1 MRKKNA
7 LLILFL
13 SVHSLFLFSQ
23 QQRFKGYPEENPDIR
38 SGFVNPPKGY
48 GNVPFYWWSGDKL
61 DKERLG
67 EQLDIL
73 SQSATDG
80 FAVSYIHTDPEVDTL
95 FNKGGYGLYGRTSPG
110 SPGVFSEEWWDVWNW
125 FSGECARRNM
135 GAGLDDYTV
144 GWTGN
149 GYYPDELD
157 TMSVFRNYP
166 GKLIIDTYSVKSGE
180 SFSCMLPDDFL
191 SAVAWPG
198 KIDLSG
204 NIQGNELKW
213 KAPQTHDYKVFVIHT
228 ANSYVLHPLHGEKL
242 VDVYF
247 DRFYSRMDSLGREG
261 MNYFF
266 QDELSYPI
274 DMLSWSED
282 FPEEF
287 RKRKGYDIVPY
298 LPALKEYI
306 GKETPKVRLDY
317 ADVLISLAE
326 ERYFR
331 PVYDWHKGKG
341 LIYGCD
347 NLGRGRNPLA
357 YVDYFRAISWY
368 TAPGN
373 DAPSR
378 GSSFLETKVSSSV
391 AHLYHRPRTWLEAF
405 HSMGWG
411 SSGAW
416 LTQQIDHHF
425 IAGGNLVCMHG
436 LYYSTHGGWWEWA
449 PPCFHFRMPYWPH
462 MKQWLKY
469 VERMSYVLSQG
480 KHVCDIALM
489 YPTESMQAYPGTNPD
504 KVFNLAL
511 QLSNKGL
518 DYDFVDYHS
527 LRNSIAR
534 GSELDLSGNRYK
546 ILILADVKAAH
557 YSSLL
562 AARDFY
568 RAGGIVLATDAL
580 PMASSYA
587 GEQDEH
593 VDSILTELFGMTAS
607 DAAAGKKGNKQTNP
621 NGGIGWYLASEQIPE
636 SIGEL
641 ILPDFIPAQGE
652 GKVLHRKIGNN
663 DLYMVMNVPKDTECF
678 FRCKGKL
685 ELWDATDATMKTYPV
700 VRQTEEGTYVKLKKD
715 YTNSYLFIFS
725 PGEAETE
732 KTTHSETEQLVKMEL
747 ANDWH
752 VTLLPTLNNKW
763 GDFRLPASDR
773 FIGAE
778 ARSFRFAPQSE
789 IADEMWMQKDFDD
802 SQWSESFYGYA
813 PQALVEWTDGEN
825 FSDTVSYSW
834 KYGVWDNPGSQGWH
848 GLKGKVSD
856 GFFILDKGGDQLFRT
871 SVYAGK
877 TGVYRILQDGVS
889 ADAIKVDDNDVTGMS
904 TIRLRKGW
912 HELSVLYRN
921 TEKQNYR
928 SQTGAFRDPRKRG
941 AVVFVP
947 EKGTLP
953 KKGSVYSDSIAMKWF
968 YSDHLRYDLYGGKEK
983 CWCYR
988 FESVP
993 GLTAMEFSAYGKDLK
1008 MWVDGKPVSAS
1019 CITEDRDGELSH
1031 FRITLPEVKE
1041 KVSTVAFSLK
1051 TTVGYQATL
1060 ALCEPVTLQTAE
1072 GLMPA
1077 GDWSEIGALRFYS
1090 GGMNYVQQ
1098 VNIPDNLYG
1107 RKAMLDLG
1115 DVVATCEV
1123 KVNGTSAGI
1132 LLAPPFQIDITRLL
1146 KQGNNKIEILVYSTL
1161 ANHYQTI
1168 PTPYRGDPKAGL
1180 IGPVNLLFAQ

>member
-1 MRKKNA
+1 M
-7 LLILFL
+7 
-13 SVHSLFLFSQ
+13 
-23 QQRFKGYPEENPDIR
+23 
-38 SGFVNPPKGY
+38 
-48 GNVPFYWWSGDKL
+48 
-61 DKERLG
+61 
-67 EQLDIL
+67 
-73 SQSATDG
+73 
-80 FAVSYIHTDPEVDTL
+80 
-95 FNKGGYGLYGRTSPG
+95 
-110 SPGVFSEEWWDVWNW
+110 
-125 FSGECARRNM
+125 
-135 GAGLDDYTV
+135 
-144 GWTGN
+144 
-149 GYYPDELD
+149 
-157 TMSVFRNYP
+157 
-166 GKLIIDTYSVKSGE
+166 
-180 SFSCMLPDDFL
+180 
-191 SAVAWPG
+191 
-198 KIDLSG
+198 
-204 NIQGNELKW
+204 
-213 KAPQTHDYKVFVIHT
+213 
-228 ANSYVLHPLHGEKL
+228 
-242 VDVYF
+242 
-247 DRFYSRMDSLGREG
+247 
-261 MNYFF
+261 
-266 QDELSYPI
+266 
-274 DMLSWSED
+274 
-282 FPEEF
+282 
-287 RKRKGYDIVPY
+287 
-298 LPALKEYI
+298 
-306 GKETPKVRLDY
+306 
-317 ADVLISLAE
+317 
-326 ERYFR
+326 
-331 PVYDWHKGKG
+331 
-341 LIYGCD
+341 
-347 NLGRGRNPLA
+347 
-357 YVDYFRAISWY
+357 
-368 TAPGN
+368 
-373 DAPSR
+373 
-378 GSSFLETKVSSSV
+378 
-391 AHLYHRPRTWLEAF
+391 
-405 HSMGWG
+405 
-411 SSGAW
+411 
-416 LTQQIDHHF
+416 
-425 IAGGNLVCMHG
+425 
-436 LYYSTHGGWWEWA
+436 
-449 PPCFHFRMPYWPH
+449 
-462 MKQWLKY
+462 
-469 VERMSYVLSQG
+469 
-480 KHVCDIALM
+480 
-489 YPTESMQAYPGTNPD
+489 
-504 KVFNLAL
+504 
-511 QLSNKGL
+511 
-518 DYDFVDYHS
+518 
-527 LRNSIAR
+527 RNSIAR

-953 KKGSVYSDSIAMKWF
+953 KKGSVYSDSIAIKWF

-1008 MWVDGKPVSAS
+1008 MWVDGKPVPAS